1 MFIIFIKK
9 YWSQIANIVL
19 IATIIIGYK
28 IMSGENAQTKMSYME
43 QSQKAQ
49 VEFSA
54 KLSNIIIQKT
64 DNEQKMITEINE
76 VNKQSQLQIQQI
88 VEDHNKMI
96 VDLTNKQAVAVQNI
110 AQQKRENIKVRIGNS
125 YSDPDKVADET
136 AKKFGF
142 EVNHGGK

>member
-1 MFIIFIKK
+1 MFLIFIKK
-9 YWSQIANIVL
+9 NWSQIANVALLVIL
-19 IATIIIGYK
+19 IGGYK

-49 VEFSA
+49 VEFST

-64 DNEQKMITEINE
+64 DNEQKMLAEINE

-88 VEDHNKMI
+88 VEEHNKMI

-125 YSDPDKVADET
+125 YSDPNKVADET

>member
-9 YWSQIANIVL
+9 YWSQIANVVL

-43 QSQKAQ
+43 QAQKAQ

-64 DNEQKMITEINE
+64 DNEQKMLTEINE

-96 VDLTNKQAVAVQNI
+96 VDLTNKQALAVQNI